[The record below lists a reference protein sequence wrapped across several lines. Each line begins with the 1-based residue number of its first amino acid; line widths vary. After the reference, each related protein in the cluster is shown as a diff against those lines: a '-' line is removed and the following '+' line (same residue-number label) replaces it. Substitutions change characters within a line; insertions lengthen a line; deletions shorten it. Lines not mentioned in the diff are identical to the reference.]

1 MTKGQTPSQTVGPY
15 FAYGLTPEQYG
26 YPSLTSIASPK
37 ALGGDLRTADVQ
49 GTPIRIEGG
58 VFDGSGAPVDDAMI
72 EIWQAD
78 PEGRYAHPADTR
90 SGNIAFPNISFR
102 GFGRCGTG
110 TDPEKRFVFD
120 SVKPGAVDAAQAPHV
135 NVIVFMRGL
144 LSHLYTR
151 LYFADEEAANAKDPV
166 LLSVPAERR
175 DTLIA
180 TVKEPGAEERDG
192 ATVYRFDIHMQGA
205 RETVFFDV

>member
-15 FAYGLTPEQYG
+15 FAYGLTPQQYG
-26 YPSLTSIASPK
+26 YPLASIASP
-37 ALGGDLRTADVQ
+37 DLRSPDIEGRQ
-49 GTPIRIEGG
+49 IRIEGR
-58 VFDGSGAPVDDAMI
+58 VLDGNGEAIDDAMI

-78 PEGRYAHPADTR
+78 PQGRYAHPADPSFNKGR
-90 SGNIAFPNISFR
+90 GNIAFK

-110 TDPEKRFVFD
+110 TDPENRFIFD
-120 SVKPGAVDAAQAPHV
+120 SVKPGAVDEAQAPHI

-151 LYFADEEAANAKDPV
+151 IYFADEADANAKDPV
-166 LLSVPAERR
+166 LQSVPAERR
-175 DTLIA
+175 ETLIA
-180 TVKEPGAEERDG
+180 EASEEG
-192 ATVYRFDIHMQGA
+192 GTTVYRFDIHMQGD

>member
-15 FAYGLTPEQYG
+15 FAYGLTPQQYG
-26 YPSLTSIASPK
+26 YPLASIASPNVIG
-37 ALGGDLRTADVQ
+37 ADQRTPDVQ
-49 GTPIRIEGG
+49 GEQIRLEGR
-58 VFDGSGAPVDDAMI
+58 VLDGNGEPVSDAMI

-78 PEGRYAHPADTR
+78 PQGRYAHPADPR
-90 SGNIAFPNISFR
+90 GNVAFR

-110 TDPEKRFVFD
+110 TDAESRFVFD
-120 SVKPGAVDAAQAPHV
+120 TLKPGAVDADQAPHI

-151 LYFADEEAANAKDPV
+151 VYFADEAAANARDPV
-166 LLSVPAERR
+166 LRSVPAERR
-175 DTLIA
+175 ATLIA
-180 TVKEPGAEERDG
+180 PREERDG
-192 ATVYRFDIHMQGA
+192 VAVYRFDIHMQGD

>member
-26 YPSLTSIASPK
+26 YPLASIASP
-37 ALGGDLRTADVQ
+37 DLRTPDVQ
-49 GTPIRIEGG
+49 GQEIRIEGR
-58 VFDGSGAPVDDAMI
+58 VLDGNGDVVDDAMI

-78 PEGRYAHPADTR
+78 PQGRYAHPADTR
-90 SGNIAFPNISFR
+90 GNIAFK

-110 TDPEKRFVFD
+110 TDAENRFVFD
-120 SVKPGAVDAAQAPHV
+120 SVKPGAAEAGAAPHI

-151 LYFADEEAANAKDPV
+151 IYFADEADANAKDPV
-166 LLSVPAERR
+166 LQSVPAARR
-175 DTLIA
+175 DTL
-180 TVKEPGAEERDG
+180 VAERNDEG
-192 ATVYRFDIHMQGA
+192 GVAVYRFDIHMQGD

>member
-1 MTKGQTPSQTVGPY
+1 MKKGQTPSQTVGPY

-26 YPSLTSIASPK
+26 YPSLTSIAS
-37 ALGGDLRTADVQ
+37 ADLRTPDVQ
-49 GTPIRIEGG
+49 GKPIRIEGR
-58 VFDGSGAPVDDAMI
+58 VLDGNGDPVDDAMI

-78 PEGRYAHPADTR
+78 PQGRYAHPADSR
-90 SGNIAFPNISFR
+90 SGNAAFK

-110 TDPEKRFVFD
+110 TDPQNRFLFD

-135 NVIVFMRGL
+135 NVVVFMRGL

-151 LYFADEEAANAKDPV
+151 LYFADEADANAKDPV
-166 LLSVPAERR
+166 LQSVPAERR
-175 DTLIA
+175 GTLIA
-180 TVKEPGAEERDG
+180 TLKDPGRDERG
-192 ATVYRFDIHMQGA
+192 GETVYRFDIHMQGE

>member
-26 YPSLTSIASPK
+26 YPLASIASP
-37 ALGGDLRTADVQ
+37 DLRTPDVEGQQMRIQ
-49 GTPIRIEGG
+49 GR
-58 VFDGSGAPVDDAMI
+58 VLDGNGDVVDDAMI

-78 PEGRYAHPADTR
+78 PQGRYAHPADPR
-90 SGNIAFPNISFR
+90 SGNVTFK

-110 TDPEKRFVFD
+110 TDPENRFVFD
-120 SVKPGAVDAAQAPHV
+120 SVKPGAVDEAQAPHI

-151 LYFADEEAANAKDPV
+151 IYFADEADANAKDPV
-166 LLSVPAERR
+166 LQSVPAARR
-175 DTLIA
+175 DTL
-180 TVKEPGAEERDG
+180 VAERNDEDG
-192 ATVYRFDIHMQGA
+192 VAVYRFDIHMQGD

>member
-1 MTKGQTPSQTVGPY
+1 MSKLGQTPSQTVGPY

-26 YPSLTSIASPK
+26 YPSLTSIASP
-37 ALGGDLRTADVQ
+37 DLRTPDTGGQ
-49 GTPIRIEGG
+49 QIRIEGR
-58 VFDGSGAPVDDAMI
+58 VFDGNGDPVDDAMI

-78 PEGRYAHPADTR
+78 PEGRYAHPGDPR
-90 SGNIAFPNISFR
+90 GGNISFT

-110 TDPEKRFVFD
+110 TDPEHRFVFD

-151 LYFADEEAANAKDPV
+151 LYFADEAEANAKDPV

-180 TVKEPGAEERDG
+180 QREENG
-192 ATVYRFDIHMQGA
+192 GVAVYRFDIRMQGE